1 MRIYLTRHAQSEW
14 QLEPS
19 ENWDTSL
26 TATGHQQAQQLAR
39 WLSTHPQ
46 IAGGTRIDIGSL
58 YASPFKRAQ
67 ETAAYVADALGL
79 DVVTHKSLGEAEFHV
94 ASQLP
99 QRDGPL
105 AAFVPFTPSEKY
117 AAFRAQADLAL
128 RVLVQQAETNNGA
141 VLAVTHGG
149 LIKTLL
155 RVITATDVVC
165 FRLYNTCL
173 NVIEWRRGRWH
184 LVHLNLWDHLPVELR
199 TE

>member
-1 MRIYLTRHAQSEW
+1 MAQ
-14 QLEPS
+14 
-19 ENWDTSL
+19 
-26 TATGHQQAQQLAR
+26 
-39 WLSTHPQ
+39 WLSTRPQ
-46 IAGGTRIDIGSL
+46 IDGGTRIDIGSL
-58 YASPFKRAQ
+58 YASPFKRSQ
-67 ETAAYVADALGL
+67 ETAAYVAEALGL

-128 RVLVQQAETNNGA
+128 RVLVQQAEASDGA

-165 FRLYNTCL
+165 FRLYNTGI

>member
-1 MRIYLTRHAQSEW
+1 MRIYIARHAQSEW

-26 TATGHQQAQQLAR
+26 TATGHEQARRLASWLASDPCLAR
-39 WLSTHPQ
+39 
-46 IAGGTRIDIGSL
+46 GTRVEIASL
-58 YASPFKRAQ
+58 YASQFKRAQ
-67 ETAAYVADALGL
+67 ETASYIATALKL
-79 DVVTHKSLGEAEFHV
+79 AIVTHESLGEADFHV
-94 ASQLP
+94 ATQLP

-105 AAFVPFTPSEKY
+105 SPHSPFTPSEKY
-117 AAFRAQADLAL
+117 SDFKAQADSAL
-128 RVLVQQAETNNGA
+128 RVLVEQAEVSQGA

-155 RVITATDVVC
+155 RRITGTDAVC
-165 FRLYNTCL
+165 FRLYNACL

-184 LVHLNLWDHLPVELR
+184 LVHLNLWDHLSVNMR